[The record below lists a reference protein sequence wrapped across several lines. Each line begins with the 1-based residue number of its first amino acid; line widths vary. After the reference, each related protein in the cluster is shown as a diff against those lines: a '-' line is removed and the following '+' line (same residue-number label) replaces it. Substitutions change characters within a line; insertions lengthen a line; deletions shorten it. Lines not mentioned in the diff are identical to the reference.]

1 MSFQVGDRVLVDL
14 PDISYIW
21 GTGVN
26 GRIFRVTEVMGGGVY
41 KLSDGVGYDYTE
53 QFLVPILAPIDLTL
67 KVSVGWDLTKDLS
80 ITQAQ
85 YEKICLHA
93 DKTGRT
99 TTEVLRML
107 LSAAMECFLEEGPRC

>member
-1 MSFQVGDRVLVDL
+1 MSFQVGDRVLVDA
-14 PDISYIW
+14 DIIGAS
-21 GTGVN
+21 GVN
-26 GRIFRVTEVMGGGVY
+26 GRIFRVTGVKGDGLY
-41 KLSDGVGYDYTE
+41 TLSDGTAFDYAE
-53 QFLVPILAPIDLTL
+53 KFLVPVELPI

>member
-1 MSFQVGDRVLVDL
+1 MSFQVGDFVL
-14 PDISYIW
+14 PDMRCIW
-21 GTGVN
+21 GAGTQ
-26 GRIFRVTEVMGGGVY
+26 GRIYRVTKAMENGLY
-41 KLSDGVGYDYTE
+41 ELSDCVGHCYFFPE
-53 QFLVPILAPIDLTL
+53 QYLSQVFPPMDSPI